1 MRGTSTVK
9 TFAIAGLSALA
20 TISSA
25 HAAGDAAAGANVFV
39 QCAACHAVGAGAQ
52 NTVGPVLNGVVGRP
66 AGTYPGYRYSSA
78 MRKSGL
84 TWDEATLTNY
94 LRAPDKV
101 LPGTKMAFP
110 GLASDEDVANIIA
123 YLQQHKAGS

>member
-1 MRGTSTVK
+1 MK
-9 TFAIAGLSALA
+9 KFAIAGLSALA
-20 TISSA
+20 IISSA
-25 HAAGDAAAGANVFV
+25 HAAEDASAGAKVFV

-84 TWDEATLTNY
+84 TWDAATLTEY

-101 LPGTKMAFP
+101 VPGSKMAFA
-110 GLASDEDVANIIA
+110 GLASDEDLANVIA
-123 YLQQHKAGS
+123 YLKQQPAE